1 MRSLQ
6 LIECARIMGAMEAF
20 GEGGRVSE
28 KALRDALVIPQDVP
42 EAVSLEGLRNSTLEG
57 LWTNPI
63 PKEFWRQVAIP
74 KGKKGG
80 GKKGGKKGKKG

>member
-1 MRSLQ
+1 
-6 LIECARIMGAMEAF
+6 MGAMEAF

-63 PKEFWRQVAIP
+63 PKEFWRQVAMP
-74 KGKKGG
+74 KKGGGKKGG
-80 GKKGGKKGKKG
+80 GKKGKKG